1 MKKNFHRYTAT
12 ASADTPAAAGAVE
25 DAVSPTLPEI
35 KPPISIRTANGLH
48 MHAIQTGWVAVHPNH
63 RDLFG
68 PAGTRLASI
77 LLDPRWT
84 EWLPILTWVIE
95 HPEGVIVIDTG
106 ETSRVV
112 EPDFFNCDPGS
123 NFVFRRILRFLVRP
137 EEEIGAQM
145 QGLGIAPESVRWVV
159 QTHLHC
165 DHAGGLDAFPV
176 SEIVTSHLDFPV
188 SQGALP
194 CRYPSWLKPHF
205 AEFVPDIGLSFGRS
219 MTLTRS
225 GDVKIVP
232 TPGHALGHQSVIVAD
247 GEVTYFFAGD
257 ASFDDR
263 QMRAGRV
270 AGICADVAQ
279 ARTTLAQIRR
289 FCADRPTVYL
299 PTHDRLAPQRFQ
311 DAAPTRV

>member
-165 DHAGGLDAFPV
+165 DHAGGLDAVGDFGGGV
-176 SEIVTSHLDFPV
+176 EIDAQRGGGRGFCRFHGVGDSRGGKWRAGGERRRIVTPIRAARPWRPRLLALDQFA
-188 SQGALP
+188 SRTKAETAL
-194 CRYPSWLKPHF
+194 RDGVH
-205 AEFVPDIGLSFGRS
+205 
-219 MTLTRS
+219 
-225 GDVKIVP
+225 
-232 TPGHALGHQSVIVAD
+232 PG
-247 GEVTYFFAGD
+247 E
-257 ASFDDR
+257 
-263 QMRAGRV
+263 RA
-270 AGICADVAQ
+270 
-279 ARTTLAQIRR
+279 
-289 FCADRPTVYL
+289 
-299 PTHDRLAPQRFQ
+299 
-311 DAAPTRV
+311 